1 MIVGDRI
8 LLIHF
13 RLGEAIYKY
22 LYNKRTSEDRFKY
35 GGQGEHQKVHSES
48 IPLTYIFGYS
58 LIFFSVDY
66 LYNL

>member
-22 LYNKRTSEDRFKY
+22 LYNKR
-35 GGQGEHQKVHSES
+35 EHSVNIHFW
-48 IPLTYIFGYS
+48 IFTD
-58 LIFFSVDY
+58 IFSVDY
-66 LYNL
+66 LFYL